1 MSTGFSRIRVEETPP
16 TPAVELVTPTLQP
29 SLVEVQADLLR
40 WRTMAIQTGERLSY
54 AENQLKDL
62 RQAADDARARF
73 SKYKGRLDSANER
86 VNDLQ
91 AQLVAA
97 HAELDATKATL
108 AAEQET
114 ARARLA
120 DQDVVKRK
128 VWEIREQML
137 NGPLFDL
144 FGEFCK

>member
-1 MSTGFSRIRVEETPP
+1 MSDYRRLRVEETPP
-16 TPAVELVTPTLQP
+16 PIVEIVPTVAETSVDLQAE
-29 SLVEVQADLLR
+29 LER
-40 WRTMAIQTGERLSY
+40 WRKMAIQAGERLTY

-91 AQLVAA
+91 AQLIAV
-97 HAELDATKATL
+97 HAERDELKAQL
-108 AAEQET
+108 ASEQE
-114 ARARLA
+114 AWKARLA

-128 VWEIREQML
+128 VWEIRQSILE
-137 NGPLFDL
+137 GPLFEL
-144 FGEFCK
+144 FGEYCK